1 MMPRSVEI
9 TVENRQNIA
18 VDTGR
23 LSVRLAESIRAEGP
37 VEGELIIALVD
48 DVEMQRINCEFL
60 DHDWPTDVVSFS
72 YVEETDSAD
81 SRIDGELV
89 VSVDT
94 AQRQARQHGWSLDD
108 ELLLYCVHGFLH
120 LRGYD
125 DLTDDAR
132 VQMRQREC
140 ELLGRIGLVP
150 QGLPS

>member
-1 MMPRSVEI
+1 MPRPVEI
-9 TVENRQNIA
+9 TIENRQNVG
-18 VDTGR
+18 VDTAR
-23 LSVRLAESIRAEGP
+23 LSVRLAEAIRAEAPAG
-37 VEGELIIALVD
+37 GELIITLVD

-72 YVEETDSAD
+72 YVEETDSA
-81 SRIDGELV
+81 SCCIDGELV

-94 AQRQARQHGWSLDD
+94 AQRQAHLQGWSLDD
-108 ELLLYCVHGFLH
+108 ELVLYCVHGFLH
-120 LRGYD
+120 LCGYD

-150 QGLPS
+150 HGLPS